1 MPAIY
6 SVLRVNISA
15 IRRSRWCCRAII
27 PCKLNNRKLL
37 NVALAHDYL
46 NQRGGAER
54 VFAHMVAA
62 WPDAPVYTALY
73 DEAMVGDLV
82 PRARVHTSGL
92 ARIPG
97 ANRNF
102 RYLAPLYPRA
112 FEAFD
117 LSRYDVI
124 VSSTSSWAK
133 GVRIRPDAVHV
144 CFIHTVSRFLFDYDH
159 YVGAMTRNPL
169 AKMMVNRLVDWDLEA
184 SQRPTRYV
192 ANSQT
197 VAERVRRYYGRDADV
212 LHSPAD
218 IDRFTLGTGEGN
230 YFFIASRLLPYKR
243 IELAIDAA
251 QRARV
256 PLLVAGSGP
265 SEREL
270 RERARGTTTR
280 LLGHVSDQRLNAL
293 LGQARAVILPGEED
307 LGLVPIEAAATGR
320 PTIAYR
326 GGGARETVVEGVTG
340 EFFDEPAA
348 ESLEGVLRSF
358 DAAHYDAQTLRA
370 HAEQFSPQRFIER
383 FRAIVESTRA

>member
-1 MPAIY
+1 
-6 SVLRVNISA
+6 
-15 IRRSRWCCRAII
+15 
-27 PCKLNNRKLL
+27 
-37 NVALAHDYL
+37 
-46 NQRGGAER
+46 
-54 VFAHMVAA
+54 MVAA

-73 DEAMVGDLV
+73 DEAVVGDLI
-82 PRARVHTSGL
+82 PRERVHTSAL

-117 LSRYDVI
+117 FSRYDLVI
-124 VSSTSSWAK
+124 SSTSSWAK
-133 GVRIRPDAVHV
+133 GVHIRPDAVHV
-144 CFIHTVSRFLFDYDH
+144 CFIHTVSRFLFDYER

-169 AKMMVNRLVDWDLEA
+169 AKMMVNRLVDWDLLA

-192 ANSQT
+192 ANSGT
-197 VAERVRRYYGRDADV
+197 VAERVRRYYGRDADIV
-212 LHSPAD
+212 HSPAD
-218 IDRFTLGTGEGN
+218 TDRFTLGRGEGD

-251 QRARV
+251 QLAGV
-256 PLLVAGSGP
+256 PLMVAGGGP

-270 RERARGTTTR
+270 RERAHGTTTTM
-280 LLGHVSDQRLNAL
+280 LGYVSDEQINAL
-293 LGQARAVILPGEED
+293 LGNARAAILPGEED

-340 EFFDEPAA
+340 EFFDEPAP
-348 ESLEGVLRSF
+348 ESLAAVLRSF
-358 DAAHYDAQTLRA
+358 DASRYDARHLRA

-383 FRAIVESTRA
+383 LRAIVESTRA